1 MSGTSL
7 MSVTIRSVEWE
18 ASGNGSRKILVVED
32 DGEIR
37 SIICGHLARAGYRV
51 QSSRDGDEALSV
63 IASEP
68 SFDVLVTDLTMPG
81 VLNGKS
87 LADAARRLQPELH
100 VIFVSGYPPAALVHC
115 FGLKPS
121 DDRVMKPVEGKTL
134 LRLVHDALT
143 PRTIG
148 G

>member
-1 MSGTSL
+1 MSGTSV
-7 MSVTIRSVEWE
+7 MSNFSCDGGAE
-18 ASGNGSRKILVVED
+18 ASGNGSRKILVVEN

-37 SIICGHLARAGYRV
+37 NIICGQLARAGYRV
-51 QSSRDGDEALSV
+51 LGSRNGDEALSV
-63 IASEP
+63 ILAEP
-68 SFDVLVTDLTMPG
+68 RFDLLVTDLAMPG

-87 LADAARRLQPELH
+87 LADVARRLQPELR

-115 FGLKPS
+115 FGLNPS

-134 LRLVHDALT
+134 IRLVHDALA